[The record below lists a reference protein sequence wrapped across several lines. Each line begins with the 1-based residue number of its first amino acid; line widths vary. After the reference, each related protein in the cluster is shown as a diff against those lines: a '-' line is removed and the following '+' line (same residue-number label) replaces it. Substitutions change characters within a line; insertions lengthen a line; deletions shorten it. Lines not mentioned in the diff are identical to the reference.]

1 MVKILSEYDHTYWQ
15 NKKESWIDHEDEDDE
30 VDAIEAEKR
39 RTDFIKFCR
48 DQGHDLQARNQLYT
62 LTLAQGST
70 VILPGGWIHC
80 VFTPEGKETNL
91 HNYKCEKPFL
101 DSVVFGGLCLHSFS
115 TKIQTKILNI
125 EKDTKEEEY
134 HSDFI
139 KLHWYAAQSLRKELK
154 TANRN
159 KKQNFSKAKLDAL
172 IHIYGFL
179 MDKLKRAKKKNFHE
193 EIPQSIEPE
202 EQLDLIQK
210 EITTSKRF
218 GFSMLLYN
226 IICINSLGFVAPI
239 GK

>member
-1 MVKILSEYDHTYWQ
+1 M
-15 NKKESWIDHEDEDDE
+15 
-30 VDAIEAEKR
+30 
-39 RTDFIKFCR
+39 
-48 DQGHDLQARNQLYT
+48 
-62 LTLAQGST
+62 
-70 VILPGGWIHC
+70 
-80 VFTPEGKETNL
+80 
-91 HNYKCEKPFL
+91 FL

-159 KKQNFSKAKLDAL
+159 KNQNFSKAKLDAL

-179 MDKLKRAKKKNFHE
+179 TPEVMETSVMGEFKRGKKNNFHE
-193 EIPQSIEPE
+193 DIPQSIAPE

-210 EITTSKRF
+210 EITTRKRF
-218 GFSMLLYN
+218 GFSML
-226 IICINSLGFVAPI
+226 
-239 GK
+239 